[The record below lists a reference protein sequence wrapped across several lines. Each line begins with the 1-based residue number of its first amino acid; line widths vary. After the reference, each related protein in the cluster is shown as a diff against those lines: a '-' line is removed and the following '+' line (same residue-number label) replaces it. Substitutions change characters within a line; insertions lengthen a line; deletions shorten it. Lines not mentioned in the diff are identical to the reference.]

1 MQISIL
7 FYVHRGDF
15 SWWLR
20 RICLQCR
27 RPGFNLW
34 VGKILWRRK
43 WQPTPV
49 FLPGESPWTEEP
61 GRLQSMGSQRI
72 GHNWATKMHVHRG
85 LLTDEV
91 ETQEVVTV
99 GDLRS
104 ILTKGSEWWRI
115 KKMKLRGVWVA
126 KGSTFGN
133 IEYMG
138 KHNGRKGYLSTVRF
152 SFCGLVWVLSYALVI
167 KVVLSFWV
175 WERTSSQGKLSF

>member
-1 MQISIL
+1 MQILIL

-15 SWWLR
+15 PWWLR

-85 LLTDEV
+85 LLTNEA

-99 GDLRS
+99 GDLCS

-115 KKMKLRGVWVA
+115 EKMKLRGFELLRVVHLGMLSIW
-126 KGSTFGN
+126 GN
-133 IEYMG
+133 IMEE
-138 KHNGRKGYLSTVRF
+138 R
-152 SFCGLVWVLSYALVI
+152 VI
-167 KVVLSFWV
+167 C
-175 WERTSSQGKLSF
+175 QQ